1 MDKRRHIVVAVQ
13 KDMELDAALLASEF
27 RPWEKGQTQRYRR
40 RIEKKQL
47 VLESKLPRARIPQS
61 TGGPEFI
68 HKDPEHV
75 PEKLRR
81 SMFVGIRESRFV
93 RVPVYTQMYELPIAT
108 LKTVAYLTQRISP
121 CKMTKQH

>member
-13 KDMELDAALLASEF
+13 KDMKLDTALLASEF
-27 RPWEKGQTQRYRR
+27 GPREKGQTQRYRC

-47 VLESKLPRARIPQS
+47 VLEPEFPRARISQS
-61 TGGPEFI
+61 PRGPELI
-68 HKDPEHV
+68 HKNPEHV

-93 RVPVYTQMYELPIAT
+93 RVPVYTQMYELSVAT
-108 LKTVAYLTQRISP
+108 LQAVAYLTQGISP
-121 CKMTKQH
+121 CKMTKEH